1 MQMLAMVCTLDND
14 SESGVFLLAAHDD
27 MVFVP
32 ANQFPPDLLTEAT
45 SIAKGGKVQVIGAIV
60 GTRSDA

>member
-1 MQMLAMVCTLDND
+1 MQMLAMVCTLENE

-32 ANQFPPDLLTEAT
+32 ATQFPPDLLTEAAA
-45 SIAKGGKVQVIGAIV
+45 IAKGGRVTVIGAIV